1 VPPFAA
7 IGLNEIYNITNNII
21 CLVLIADYLMMPYSL
36 NMKKEEKEYSKELK
50 EKVSAFAD
58 FAIAANEA
66 EKKEKRLT
74 NKDKKKKS

>member
-1 VPPFAA
+1 MPPFAA